1 MSNIIWNQPLV
12 AKFFAY
18 FKPTQRLHSRDILFL
33 ICCPAHLSKEV
44 EQERGRKGITPCEA
58 SSQRKMIPDRDK
70 AFVSVSG
77 GISAS
82 CSQDL
87 ENIYLWLVL
96 YSTIKKEAKKKSTIT
111 LLLSLTKISRSW
123 IILVGPTMPVL
134 FQGKV
139 SLFFFFVFWF
149 QAILWVLSND
159 ADQLFLDSRI

>member
-1 MSNIIWNQPLV
+1 MSNISWNQPLV

-18 FKPTQRLHSRDILFL
+18 FKPTERLHSRDILFL

-44 EQERGRKGITPCEA
+44 EQKRGRKGITPCEA

-82 CSQDL
+82 CSRDL

-96 YSTIKKEAKKKSTIT
+96 YSTIKKKKQKKKN
-111 LLLSLTKISRSW
+111 
-123 IILVGPTMPVL
+123 VYVAFVL
-134 FQGKV
+134 NENFEELNHPRRTYYACTFSG
-139 SLFFFFVFWF
+139 
-149 QAILWVLSND
+149 
-159 ADQLFLDSRI
+159 